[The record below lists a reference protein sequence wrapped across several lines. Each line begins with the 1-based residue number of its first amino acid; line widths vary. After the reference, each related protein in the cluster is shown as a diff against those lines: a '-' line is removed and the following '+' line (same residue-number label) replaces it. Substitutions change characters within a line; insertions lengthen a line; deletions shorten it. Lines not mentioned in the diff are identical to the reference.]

1 METLSSCRTASLSKL
16 VPNGYLDQVFPGH
29 PDIEGLA
36 REIGLQESEHCDQG
50 DLSPREESGQNK
62 KKTKANKIWNFVN
75 RKKRPSSQGKRP
87 QSMILLEDHSRP
99 SELKTKITLLDRM
112 KSFKRLK
119 PSIRASKNSPPRNSK
134 AQEHQKPSGIYWM
147 RKAEEAI
154 KPFRHSYAGHIEG
167 LEPFLSG
174 VQRPVHISKKV
185 NQKVLAFDDFG
196 IQVEEDSWEEE
207 DPEQSSSS
215 RWSRSYLKSM
225 FLGDHE
231 APHTS
236 GHSRIQEPKASIKG
250 LTLEGH
256 VEGSNEEKPGHLR
269 QDRAM
274 PFGGV
279 IKFFSNVAEVTR
291 KWRVFSRQESQMGHH
306 REAYFVS
313 DNKSFILEGTTS
325 QGSYPLDLPCQPP
338 EAALWDSAVGRCLHC
353 QHKASQAS
361 DTFKMSTEGEE
372 MSDKSL
378 TTSAL
383 ASASASSAIFEFQD
397 DPMAPNG
404 CSGHYSCAFTR
415 EHSSSK
421 ELNEDNEIVVSFLKE
436 SDSPGESPGMG
447 TCVRRVTTD
456 AIMEKLEEKPSET
469 EEQKACRGPKGY
481 SQAGQ
486 PQESN
491 LGMGAVKAES
501 KASKAYT
508 GVPSIQVRWKLAL
521 PKYHLKHS
529 EPPKPAKLLC
539 SPHSPTFHQEYPGR
553 NSPISQVPETR
564 LILKSCAM
572 FAPSLDRIPVVTPQF
587 NLEPK
592 LKLWEWKPSDLDHL
606 MMSKTAIFLRLWD
619 ISLALQPSP
628 HPSRR

>member
-215 RWSRSYLKSM
+215 RRSRSYLKSM

-250 LTLEGH
+250 MWKE
-256 VEGSNEEKPGHLR
+256 
-269 QDRAM
+269 AM
-274 PFGGV
+274 RR
-279 IKFFSNVAEVTR
+279 N
-291 KWRVFSRQESQMGHH
+291 
-306 REAYFVS
+306 
-313 DNKSFILEGTTS
+313 LGTYAKT
-325 QGSYPLDLPCQPP
+325 GPC
-338 EAALWDSAVGRCLHC
+338 LLVVLS
-353 QHKASQAS
+353 S
-361 DTFKMSTEGEE
+361 
-372 MSDKSL
+372 
-378 TTSAL
+378 
-383 ASASASSAIFEFQD
+383 SSA
-397 DPMAPNG
+397 M
-404 CSGHYSCAFTR
+404 
-415 EHSSSK
+415 
-421 ELNEDNEIVVSFLKE
+421 
-436 SDSPGESPGMG
+436 
-447 TCVRRVTTD
+447 
-456 AIMEKLEEKPSET
+456 
-469 EEQKACRGPKGY
+469 
-481 SQAGQ
+481 
-486 PQESN
+486 
-491 LGMGAVKAES
+491 
-501 KASKAYT
+501 
-508 GVPSIQVRWKLAL
+508 W
-521 PKYHLKHS
+521 
-529 EPPKPAKLLC
+529 
-539 SPHSPTFHQEYPGR
+539 
-553 NSPISQVPETR
+553 
-564 LILKSCAM
+564 
-572 FAPSLDRIPVVTPQF
+572 
-587 NLEPK
+587 
-592 LKLWEWKPSDLDHL
+592 
-606 MMSKTAIFLRLWD
+606 LR
-619 ISLALQPSP
+619 
-628 HPSRR
+628 